1 MKYGS
6 LVLEKNEF
14 LKIKKYQE
22 RNVTIEDYAHKNTL
36 DILSQHMSTAMIFET
51 EDIPFDI
58 IKMNSIVKVIG
69 ASGIRQSFQIVAPS
83 EIDVKENKISV
94 ISSLGATVIGRA
106 EGDRVTYGLPGDIM
120 SLKIEKVCQP
130 KKIDNTITTKPT
142 INKKKP
148 KELKVY

>member
-22 RNVTIEDYAHKNTL
+22 KNVIIEDYAHKSTL
-36 DILSQHMSTAMIFET
+36 EILSQHMSTAMIFET

-58 IKMNSIVKVIG
+58 IKMNSIVNVIG
-69 ASGIRQSFQIVAPS
+69 AFGIRQSFQIVAPN
-83 EIDVKENKISV
+83 EIDVKQNKISV
-94 ISSLGATVIGRA
+94 LSSLGATVIGLA
-106 EGDRVTYGLPGDIM
+106 QGDSVNYGLPGNLM
-120 SLKIEKVCQP
+120 SLKIEKVRQP
-130 KKIDNTITTKPT
+130 KEIYNTITTKPI
-142 INKKKP
+142 INKKIP